1 MGDKM
6 MNQLIAEI
14 EELDNR
20 IIIIHSKRGVTN
32 QDEAQILKYRRC
44 FLLDKLI
51 GEINGNDDEYGE
63 DDE

>member
-1 MGDKM
+1 

-14 EELDNR
+14 EQLDNR
-20 IIIIHSKRGVTN
+20 IIVIHSKRGVTD

-44 FLLDKLI
+44 FLLDKLT
-51 GEINGNDDEYGE
+51 EEMNGNDDEWGD